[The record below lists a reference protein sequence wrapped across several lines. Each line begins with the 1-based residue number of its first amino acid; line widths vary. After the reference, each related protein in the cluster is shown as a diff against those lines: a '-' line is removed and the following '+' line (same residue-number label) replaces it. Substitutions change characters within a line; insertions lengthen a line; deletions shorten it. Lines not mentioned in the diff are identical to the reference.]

1 MNKQEFIFV
10 FPQSG
15 ETITKK
21 MNPLAVKDAAVKYL
35 KMQNEVRGDIC
46 IIKNAH
52 EDVVAMA
59 YVSDMMKVSFFTEDE
74 SVNDIKTDRSNRGRR
89 GEMSEINFK
98 AKLIDTEMWLDCKP
112 YANSQFFSRGNI
124 NPTIDTNTLCQFT
137 GARDCN
143 GFPIYEHDLL
153 RQYEDT
159 GSIYEVVWNQ
169 GNTSFSLVDTE
180 YPVLY
185 PNTLGRMLRNRQL
198 KVIGNKFDKK
208 GGKQ

>member
-1 MNKQEFIFV
+1 
-10 FPQSG
+10 
-15 ETITKK
+15 
-21 MNPLAVKDAAVKYL
+21 
-35 KMQNEVRGDIC
+35 
-46 IIKNAH
+46 
-52 EDVVAMA
+52 
-59 YVSDMMKVSFFTEDE
+59 
-74 SVNDIKTDRSNRGRR
+74 
-89 GEMSEINFK
+89 MSEINFK

-137 GARDCN
+137 GERDCN

-180 YPVLY
+180 HPVLY

-208 GGKQ
+208 GGKK